1 MQKAK
6 VRKKRVITEDNNIL
20 RFSRLGKFS
29 ESAARYTS
37 SIHLD
42 KKLLPAVVAIN
53 YAHVVMLLKR
63 ELIAK
68 DVARE
73 ILSSLRE
80 LPPNLEMK
88 DELED
93 VHMNVEN
100 FVIEKTGKEIG
111 GMMNFG
117 KSRNDQVATAL
128 RFTLR
133 DELLLLG
140 KEIVEFQK
148 SLLFQARRHSSTIM
162 PGYTHLQR
170 GQPVILGHH
179 LLCYFDEL
187 ERDFERLLSCYQ
199 RVNKSPMG
207 AGALASTSLPISRQ
221 TVAKLLGFDSVVENS
236 LDAVSSRD
244 FAIEAIY
251 LCSQVMNDLSRLA
264 EEIVLWSSKEFSFA
278 EVPDEYASTSS
289 MMPQKKNPV
298 VAEITRAKASQVVAD
313 LISSLGIMKAL
324 PLSYNLDLQELS
336 SNLWSATEKTISTLD
351 VFGKML
357 KGTIFNPKAMFE
369 AVRKDDSL
377 FATDMADY
385 LVQRYKLSFR
395 EAHNRVGSLIRAI
408 YSRRGEEEKKK
419 RKAPFLLTSSSAPP
433 TSSSSSSIES
443 LTTEEIRSILR
454 VDVTKEEI
462 TRLLDPERGLAKKMT
477 LGSPNPDLVRKA
489 CKERSE
495 KNLRLH
501 LNSLSKLEN
510 QLAKSRAIL
519 DRKIKQVL
527 GSS

>member
-1 MQKAK
+1 MMQKAK

-53 YAHVVMLLKR
+53 SAHVVMLLKR

-128 RFTLR
+128 RFALR

-148 SLLFQARRHSSTIM
+148 SLLFQARRHSFTIM

-170 GQPVILGHH
+170 GQPVTLGHH

-221 TVAKLLGFDSVVENS
+221 TVAKLLGFDSFVENS

-244 FAIEAIY
+244 FATEAIY

-298 VAEITRAKASQVVAD
+298 VAEITRAKASQVIAD
-313 LISSLGIMKAL
+313 LTSSLGIMKAL

-336 SNLWSATEKTISTLD
+336 SNLWSATERTISTLD

-357 KGTIFNPKAMFE
+357 KGIIFNPKAMFE
-369 AVRKDDSL
+369 AVKHDDSL
-377 FATDMADY
+377 FATDIADH
-385 LVQRYKLSFR
+385 LVQKYKLSFR
-395 EAHNRVGSLIRAI
+395 EAHNRVGSLMRAI
-408 YSRRGEEEKKK
+408 YSRREEKTKKNNEKKK
-419 RKAPFLLTSSSAPP
+419 KKASSPP
-433 TSSSSSSIES
+433 TSSIES

-454 VDVTKEEI
+454 VDVTKDEI
-462 TRLLDPERGLAKKMT
+462 SRLLDPERGLAKKKKV

-489 CKERSE
+489 CNERLE
-495 KNLRLH
+495 KKLRSH

-510 QLAKSRAIL
+510 RLAKSRAIL
-519 DRKIKQVL
+519 DREIKQVL
-527 GSS
+527 RSS